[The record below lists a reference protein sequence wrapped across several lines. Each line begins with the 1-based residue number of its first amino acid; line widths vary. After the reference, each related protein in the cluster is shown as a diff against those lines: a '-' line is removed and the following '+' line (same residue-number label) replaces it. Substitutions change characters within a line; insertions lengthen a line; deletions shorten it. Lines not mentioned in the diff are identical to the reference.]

1 MVSSERI
8 IADSRQSASVHVRI
22 GAELGQLVL
31 VRAIAETAA
40 LLSEFTLDEVADIR
54 MALDEAATCLILAAA
69 PGSQIRCEF
78 IADGFRMRIT
88 VRGVCAEPDP
98 VNESGLGWNVL
109 HTITDHLAVE
119 HAPYDTVRS
128 GWPVVVT
135 FSRVRRLHR

>member
-8 IADSRQSASVHVRI
+8 TANSRHSASVHVRI

-40 LLSEFTLDEVADIR
+40 LLADFTLDEVADIR

-69 PGSQIRCEF
+69 PDSRIRCDF
-78 IADGFRMRIT
+78 TADAFRMRIT
-88 VRGVCAEPDP
+88 VRGVCAEPNPID
-98 VNESGLGWNVL
+98 ESGFGWNVL

-119 HAPYDTVRS
+119 HDPYDAVRG
-128 GWPVVVT
+128 GWPVIVT
-135 FSRVRRLHR
+135 FSRLRRLRR